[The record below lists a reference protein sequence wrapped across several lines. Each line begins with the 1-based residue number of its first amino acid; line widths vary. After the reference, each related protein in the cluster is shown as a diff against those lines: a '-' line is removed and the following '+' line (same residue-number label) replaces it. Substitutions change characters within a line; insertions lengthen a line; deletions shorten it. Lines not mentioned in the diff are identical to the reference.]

1 MSGDVLHLAC
11 GSSPEYLPHAAAS
24 ISSFIARCGELAVSV
39 HYLHGPATAPTDL
52 AALREMADGAG
63 ASLETLLVDDERIAA
78 LHPVEFAPA
87 TIWYRVFLPEM
98 LPSVDKV
105 LYVDVDTLAVDAVE
119 PLWTLP
125 LGDYLVAG
133 VSNVWEPWNS
143 GYPAA
148 LGLADPGAYFNSGV
162 LVMDLAGMRAEGI
175 GPRLVEF
182 ATGRTDLAWGDQ
194 DALNVVLAGRWL
206 HLHPRWNCMNSVLG
220 MPAATALF
228 GADIVAEAQANPGIR
243 HFEGPYQNKP
253 WHLLC
258 DRATRELY
266 ARQRRVTPWPRVVP
280 EGRTPRNY
288 ARLLR
293 RQGPRG
299 LLRP

>member
-1 MSGDVLHLAC
+1 MREDVLHLAC

-24 ISSFIARCGELAVSV
+24 IRSFIAQRGDLAVSV
-39 HYLHGPATAPTDL
+39 HFLHGPATAPADL
-52 AALREMADGAG
+52 AALRDMAERTGAT
-63 ASLETLLVDDERIAA
+63 LETLLVDDERIAA
-78 LHPVEFAPA
+78 LHPVEFAPS
-87 TIWYRVFLPEM
+87 TIWYRVFLPEL
-98 LPSVDKV
+98 LP
-105 LYVDVDTLAVDAVE
+105 AVDMVQ
-119 PLWTLP
+119 PLWEIA
-125 LGDYLVAG
+125 LGEHLVAG

-148 LGLADPGAYFNSGV
+148 LGLPEPGAYFNSGV
-162 LVMDLAGMRAEGI
+162 LVMDLAGMRADGV

-182 ATGRTDLAWGDQ
+182 ATGRTDLPWGDQ

-220 MPAATALF
+220 MPEAVELF
-228 GADIVAEAQANPGIR
+228 GAEAVAEARANPGIR

-253 WHLLC
+253 WHLLG
-258 DRATRELY
+258 DRESRELY
-266 ARQRRVTPWPRVVP
+266 VRHRRGTPWPRVVP

-293 RQGPRG
+293 REGPRG